1 MSMTL
6 TDRTATQPSTTS
18 FSRFGLRPAT
28 LAALAQMGITEPT
41 PIQASA
47 IPALMAGEDVMGQA
61 RTGSGKTLAFML
73 PAIER
78 VDARQRQVQIM
89 VLTPTRELAV
99 QIADVTAQVAGQL
112 SIVTIVG
119 GRSDK
124 PQVAA
129 LRRGAQVLIGTPGR
143 ILDLLQQGAL
153 MLNQLRF
160 LVLDE
165 ADNLLDQGFGPDVD
179 RIIKYANRSRQT
191 ALFSAT
197 MPDWVERAARKYLHE
212 PRRITIDAGPQ
223 ASARI
228 DHYAV
233 NLAGVNKHEALR
245 ELLDHRGK
253 GATIVFGRT
262 KHGVRNLA
270 RKLEREGY
278 PVAALQG
285 NLSQNARDRV
295 MADFRAGV
303 IDILVATNVAARGLD
318 VNGVDLVIN
327 VELPESSELLTHRIG
342 RTGRMER
349 EGQAITLLSADDL
362 GKWRKIKRELP
373 SEITEVRWNGAGEL
387 LGNDNGARRSN
398 GHRRAAIS
406 RTIVEAAP
414 APRTTRSRRL
424 AETTREREQ
433 HEIVCSSCGQSDLVP
448 FKPDP
453 TRPIY
458 CSACFTPPA
467 RRTARRRS

>member
-1 MSMTL
+1 
-6 TDRTATQPSTTS
+6 
-18 FSRFGLRPAT
+18 
-28 LAALAQMGITEPT
+28 
-41 PIQASA
+41 
-47 IPALMAGEDVMGQA
+47 
-61 RTGSGKTLAFML
+61 
-73 PAIER
+73 ER

-179 RIIKYANRSRQT
+179 RIIQYANRSPQT

-212 PRRITIDAGPQ
+212 PRRIPIDAGPQ

-233 NLAGVNKHEALR
+233 NLAVVNMNVGLHK
-245 ELLDHRGK
+245 LLEHRRK
-253 GATIVFGRT
+253 RSTLFFCTTNPGACNRART
-262 KHGVRNLA
+262 
-270 RKLEREGY
+270 LEREGQ
-278 PVAALQG
+278 PAAALQC
-285 NLSQNARDRV
+285 NLSQTPRDRV
-295 MADFRAGV
+295 IADFRAAV
-303 IDILVATNVAARGLD
+303 IDTLVATN
-318 VNGVDLVIN
+318 
-327 VELPESSELLTHRIG
+327 
-342 RTGRMER
+342 
-349 EGQAITLLSADDL
+349 
-362 GKWRKIKRELP
+362 
-373 SEITEVRWNGAGEL
+373 
-387 LGNDNGARRSN
+387 
-398 GHRRAAIS
+398 
-406 RTIVEAAP
+406 
-414 APRTTRSRRL
+414 
-424 AETTREREQ
+424 
-433 HEIVCSSCGQSDLVP
+433 
-448 FKPDP
+448 
-453 TRPIY
+453 
-458 CSACFTPPA
+458 
-467 RRTARRRS
+467 

>member
-1 MSMTL
+1 IRGGILGYVRGRDAQSLRADTPTHPHPDFRSGESSEPYRPVRQVPNCTIHSIATDVWEFSISMSMTL

-212 PRRITIDAGPQ
+212 PR
-223 ASARI
+223 
-228 DHYAV
+228 
-233 NLAGVNKHEALR
+233 
-245 ELLDHRGK
+245 
-253 GATIVFGRT
+253 
-262 KHGVRNLA
+262 
-270 RKLEREGY
+270 
-278 PVAALQG
+278 
-285 NLSQNARDRV
+285 
-295 MADFRAGV
+295 
-303 IDILVATNVAARGLD
+303 
-318 VNGVDLVIN
+318 
-327 VELPESSELLTHRIG
+327 
-342 RTGRMER
+342 
-349 EGQAITLLSADDL
+349 
-362 GKWRKIKRELP
+362 
-373 SEITEVRWNGAGEL
+373 
-387 LGNDNGARRSN
+387 
-398 GHRRAAIS
+398 
-406 RTIVEAAP
+406 
-414 APRTTRSRRL
+414 
-424 AETTREREQ
+424 
-433 HEIVCSSCGQSDLVP
+433 
-448 FKPDP
+448 
-453 TRPIY
+453 
-458 CSACFTPPA
+458 
-467 RRTARRRS
+467 